1 MRHRMALSK
10 YESTRET
17 TNFARVARIILG
29 PCTSVLRDILKKEI
43 PPFGFH
49 HTVNTFFAN
58 SDKHKKSTISVTQKQ
73 LVLKG
78 KYSEFDITLLY
89 YLLRNVCSIPQ
100 HINLWGNVP
109 NQVDRSMPANI
120 ERMRILRNEY
130 GHTTDFFLSDSDF
143 EQKWKDIFQI
153 VKELESNLGTG
164 TDHQDALLKL
174 KTCSMD
180 PDEEKKYIQ
189 KLSIVEQMQVQISD
203 LEGKFEKLTVVG
215 NVKGKA
221 GENLEGVSSETKTE
235 KLIFEQWGKENKKF
249 VLTRACTEVE
259 KLCRKQNLVIV
270 TGHSGAGKTA
280 IIHHIALKYRNE
292 GWTVKPVAELNE
304 IIHSVNSS
312 KEQDDNRTLF
322 VFNDPIGKESLDVLQ
337 FNSWTR
343 HEEHLE
349 ACLKK
354 VKLMVSCRKYIL
366 MDPRVKGVLKNKTN
380 IINIS
385 TDQLKMSSDEKRE
398 VWGMHSCKKNISE
411 EELEEICQTEASFPL
426 SCKLYSTNENK
437 QNNILRFFKEP
448 VMVFEE
454 EIRDFRNSC
463 KEKYCALILLVLFGN
478 TFYVDVV
485 RESEQ
490 MKKQFKVALELC
502 GLMENTSLYVIK
514 DTLKSLEGCFVKKI
528 GDTYHFYHDFVME
541 VTTYV
546 FGQDYP
552 VETIKYADTSF
563 LRRRVK
569 LRASSDDNDQFTIY
583 LSDQHIHYLGKRLF
597 EDIFTEHLLDV
608 VFNPCLKNEKIF
620 RLFIEELHRQPEKI
634 KMLLEKR
641 KIQFDSEKFNQTSKH
656 IFFSKLVFVNT
667 NEGISPFLAL
677 VVFRHT
683 HIFLY
688 CLHVLNEMQVNINL
702 NDLFSAV
709 CCNGSFDIF
718 AMITKDGVKKL
729 KSVKWGSFYPIHIV
743 SVFHNYE
750 ILRELIQV
758 GVDVNLKTD
767 QDDYW
772 TPLTLAAAN
781 NTEENDS
788 RQTCES
794 SQSRRDS
801 TIKLLLEHGASVNQC
816 TKDGVSPLFT
826 ACSNGYDST
835 VELLLNHRANIHIC
849 TNNSKNSLHAA
860 CEKGHHRTV
869 KMLLNYG
876 ADINICMENRVSP
889 LLLACLKGHEN
900 TVQVLLENGADAN
913 FCD

>member
-180 PDEEKKYIQ
+180 RDEEKKYIQ

-221 GENLEGVSSETKTE
+221 GENPEGVSSETKTE

-270 TGHSGAGKTA
+270 TGHSGEGKTA

-292 GWTVKPVAELNE
+292 RWTVKPVAELNE
-304 IIHSVNSS
+304 IIHSMNSS
-312 KEQDDNRTLF
+312 KDQDDNGTLF
-322 VFNDPIGKESLDVLQ
+322 VLNDPIGKESLDVLQ

-366 MDPRVKGVLKNKTN
+366 MDPRVKGVLKNESN
-380 IINIS
+380 QIDIS
-385 TDQLKMSSDEKRE
+385 TDQLKMSNNEKRE
-398 VWGMHSCKKNISE
+398 VWDMHSCNKNISE
-411 EELEEICQTEASFPL
+411 EELEEICQTEAYFPL
-426 SCKLYSTNENK
+426 LCKLYSTNENK
-437 QNNILRFFKEP
+437 ENNILRFFKEP
-448 VMVFEE
+448 VVVFEE
-454 EIRDFRNSC
+454 EIGDFRNSC
-463 KEKYCALILLVLFGN
+463 KEKYCALIVLVLFGN
-478 TFYVDVV
+478 TFCVDDV

-502 GLMENTSLYVIK
+502 GMSENTSLYVIK

-528 GDTYHFYHDFVME
+528 GH
-541 VTTYV
+541 
-546 FGQDYP
+546 
-552 VETIKYADTSF
+552 S
-563 LRRRVK
+563 
-569 LRASSDDNDQFTIY
+569 
-583 LSDQHIHYLGKRLF
+583 
-597 EDIFTEHLLDV
+597 
-608 VFNPCLKNEKIF
+608 
-620 RLFIEELHRQPEKI
+620 
-634 KMLLEKR
+634 
-641 KIQFDSEKFNQTSKH
+641 
-656 IFFSKLVFVNT
+656 
-667 NEGISPFLAL
+667 
-677 VVFRHT
+677 
-683 HIFLY
+683 
-688 CLHVLNEMQVNINL
+688 
-702 NDLFSAV
+702 
-709 CCNGSFDIF
+709 
-718 AMITKDGVKKL
+718 
-729 KSVKWGSFYPIHIV
+729 
-743 SVFHNYE
+743 
-750 ILRELIQV
+750 
-758 GVDVNLKTD
+758 
-767 QDDYW
+767 
-772 TPLTLAAAN
+772 
-781 NTEENDS
+781 
-788 RQTCES
+788 
-794 SQSRRDS
+794 
-801 TIKLLLEHGASVNQC
+801 
-816 TKDGVSPLFT
+816 
-826 ACSNGYDST
+826 
-835 VELLLNHRANIHIC
+835 
-849 TNNSKNSLHAA
+849 
-860 CEKGHHRTV
+860 
-869 KMLLNYG
+869 
-876 ADINICMENRVSP
+876 
-889 LLLACLKGHEN
+889 
-900 TVQVLLENGADAN
+900 
-913 FCD
+913 